1 LFVENIIIYRL
12 GSLGDTIVALPCFH
26 KIAQSFPE
34 STRIL
39 LTNVPVSTKAA
50 PLEAILGGSGLVDR
64 VIAYP
69 VGTRSVLKVWRVSRE
84 IRAANATT
92 LIYLMPARG
101 RLAAIRD
108 FIFFRL
114 SGVRR
119 IIGLPATAD
128 LQNNR
133 VDSATGYLERE
144 CERLVRTMAALGP
157 IDLAAPGAWDLVLT
171 EQEKLAGR
179 QCVDQFGGIPF
190 LAINMGGKAAEKD
203 WGAQRWTELLAA
215 LSKTHSGY
223 GLLILGAAEDSAR
236 ARAVSGNWPS
246 RVVDAC
252 GRLAP
257 RESAAALRFAS
268 IFIGHD
274 SGPLHLAAVS
284 DVPCVGLFGG
294 FNRPKKWHPYAKAQ
308 RIIHRM
314 EGMSA
319 ITVDE
324 VAKAVS
330 ALVPPQG

>member
-1 LFVENIIIYRL
+1 MENIIIYRF
-12 GSLGDTIVALPCFH
+12 GSLGDTLVALPCFH
-26 KIAQSFPE
+26 KIAQSFPGA
-34 STRIL
+34 TRIL
-39 LTNVPVSTKAA
+39 LTNVSVSTKAS

-64 VIAYP
+64 VIEYP
-69 VGTRSVLKVWRVSRE
+69 VGTRSVLKLWRVSRA

-119 IIGLPATAD
+119 IIGLPASAD

-133 VDSATGYLERE
+133 VDGATGYLERE
-144 CERLVRTMAALGP
+144 CERLARTMAQLGP
-157 IDLAAPGAWDLVLT
+157 IDLAAPGVWDLVLT
-171 EQEKLAGR
+171 EQEMSAGR

-190 LAINMGGKAAEKD
+190 LAINMGGKAFEKD
-203 WGAQRWTELLAA
+203 WGAERWTLLLTA
-215 LSKTHSGY
+215 LSNSYSGY

-236 ARAVSGNWPS
+236 ARAVSGNWPN

-257 RESAAALRFAS
+257 RESAAALRFAG

-274 SGPLHLAAVS
+274 SGNLHLAAAS
-284 DVPCVGLFGG
+284 GVPCVGLFGN
-294 FNRPKKWHPYAKAQ
+294 FTPPMKWHPYAKVQ

-324 VAKAVS
+324 VVSAVS
-330 ALVPPQG
+330 ARLPSLKL